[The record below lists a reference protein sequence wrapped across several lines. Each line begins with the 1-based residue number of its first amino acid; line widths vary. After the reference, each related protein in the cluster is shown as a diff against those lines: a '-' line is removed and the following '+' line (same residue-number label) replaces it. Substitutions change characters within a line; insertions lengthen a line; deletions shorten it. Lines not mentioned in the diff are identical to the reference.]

1 MYYFIFLF
9 CFCFGLHSPKNL
21 VVIKDS
27 TLTDIDFY
35 EKISKDDWD
44 SFDKSKKEDVFNDFL
59 KNELSYYDAISVGLD
74 KDPKV
79 FSILKN
85 RKKQVLL
92 NNTYEHLIARPLIDP
107 EVVEKN
113 IKNLKNKVEAYHLLI
128 GYKGSKQDTESTISK
143 ESAKSLVDSLYS
155 IMTLESEKENIE
167 DVFKKYATG
176 YSIDPS
182 VQNNFGFLGWVPWGR
197 TVMSFQEPL
206 FKLKN
211 LVLSKPIHTEYGYH
225 LILKKTSALSSHY
238 YYSKENYTDLSK
250 KLALGSL
257 SFDSLRA
264 LSSEFD
270 SLTIKESGLLF
281 NKQETD
287 SLFNYILDKKK
298 KDKLTGNKNQL
309 IDWLKNYDKKILFF
323 SKNKKAYGVGWLV
336 DKLSNTQSS
345 RIPPIKEVKDFK
357 DLVLFYV
364 LQEEVVKI
372 GLDNGIENSYSFKK
386 DWLNNK
392 RNILFSEYLSYCLN
406 SITPVDSLIIKKEFL
421 KQGFDKK
428 VFKPKRVVFSEIRV
442 FNESVA
448 KELIKK
454 ISNGESFDSLLV
466 FYGGS
471 IKEPLSETKNTPLS
485 RALFNNPKGF
495 VSNIILNNDGSFSV
509 ARIERYLKEEK
520 FTLKN
525 MYNKLEREYI
535 SAAQDSIKT
544 SLLPALKNKLN
555 PTVYKDVLGL

>member
-9 CFCFGLHSPKNL
+9 CFCFGLHSPKTL

-27 TLTDIDFY
+27 ILTDVDFY

-44 SFDKSKKEDVFNDFL
+44 SFDKNKKEEVFNDFL
-59 KNELSYYDAISVGLD
+59 KNELSYFDAINIGLD
-74 KDPKV
+74 RDPKI
-79 FSILKN
+79 SSLLKN

-92 NNTYEHLIARPLIDP
+92 NNTYEHLIARPLI
-107 EVVEKN
+107 ETGVVEKN

-128 GYKGSKQDTESTISK
+128 GYKGSKQDTESTIPK
-143 ESAKSLVDSLYS
+143 ESAKLLIDSLYNV
-155 IMTLESEKENIE
+155 IILESEKENIE
-167 DVFKKYATG
+167 DVFKKYAVNF
-176 YSIDPS
+176 SIDPS

-206 FKLKN
+206 FELKN

-225 LILKKTSALSSHY
+225 LILKKASGLSSHY
-238 YYSKENYTDLSK
+238 YYSEENYIDLSK

-257 SFDSLRA
+257 SFDSLRT
-264 LSSEFD
+264 LSSNFD

-298 KDKLTGNKNQL
+298 KDKLAGNKNQL
-309 IDWLKNYDKKILFF
+309 ITWLSNYNKKILFF
-323 SKNKKAYGVGWLV
+323 SKNSKAYGVGWLI

-345 RIPPIKEVKDFK
+345 RIPPIKEIKDFK
-357 DLVLFYV
+357 NLVLFYV
-364 LQEEVVKI
+364 LQEEVIKKGI
-372 GLDNGIENSYSFKK
+372 DNGIENTYSFKK

-392 RNILFSEYLSYCLN
+392 RNILFSEYLSYSLN
-406 SITPVDSLIIKKEFL
+406 SITPIDSLIIKKEFL

-442 FNESVA
+442 FKESVA
-448 KELIKK
+448 EEVITK
-454 ISNGESFDSLLV
+454 ISAGENFDSLLV
-466 FYGGS
+466 FYGGN
-471 IKEPLSETKNTPLS
+471 IKEPISETKNTPLS
-485 RALFNNPKGF
+485 KALFNNSVGF
-495 VSNIILNNDGSFSV
+495 ISNIILNNDGSFSI

-520 FTLKN
+520 FSLKN
-525 MYNKLEREYI
+525 MYNKLEREHI

-544 SLLPALKNKLN
+544 FLLPVLKNKLK
-555 PTVYKDVLGL
+555 PAVYHDVLGL